1 MIDEIDEIIFLL
13 CSLSVIWVSSKYI
26 LDTSRVK
33 LFLPFLIFGF
43 IMTLIF
49 ALLFNE
55 IYDFQIWI
63 IFQIIGI
70 ILIYMMIYIVY
81 NEVLK

>member
-70 ILIYMMIYIVY
+70 ISIYMMNYIVY